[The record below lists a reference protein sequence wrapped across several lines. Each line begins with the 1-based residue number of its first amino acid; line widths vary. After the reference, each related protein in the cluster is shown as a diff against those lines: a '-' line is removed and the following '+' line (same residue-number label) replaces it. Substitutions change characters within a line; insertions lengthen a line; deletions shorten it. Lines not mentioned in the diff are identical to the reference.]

1 MTALHAA
8 IVTGLVLVVSNIFG
22 VLYSMVVLKTRV
34 LIPFAIQSDKS
45 YQKKVFSKRI
55 GLFLLNFF
63 ILLTLSSTSVYFF
76 FDLFDPE
83 IPAWWIILVQVFIA
97 FVVDDI
103 WFYFIHRLMHENKF
117 LLKNIHAIHHRST
130 KPFPLE
136 YLYAH
141 PLEWMMGLAGSILA
155 FAVIFVFMPVSIY
168 SFWIF
173 GVLRNLHEIQ
183 IHSDIE
189 IPFLC
194 KLPFVSKT
202 RNHDDHHSKLTG
214 NYASTFTWMDRIF
227 NTKF

>member
-1 MTALHAA
+1 MTPLDGA
-8 IVTGLVLVVSNIFG
+8 IVTGLVLIVSNVFG
-22 VLYSMVVLKTRV
+22 VIYSMVVLKTRF
-34 LIPFAIQSDKS
+34 LDSFAIQDKKT
-45 YQKKVFSKRI
+45 YQPKIFSQRI
-55 GLFLLNFF
+55 GLFLLNFC
-63 ILLTLSSTSVYFF
+63 ILLALSSTSVYLF

-83 IPAWWIILVQVFIA
+83 LPAWWVLLIQVLIA

-103 WFYFIHRLMHENKF
+103 WFYFIHRLMHENKY
-117 LLKNIHAIHHRST
+117 LLKKVHAIHHRST

-141 PLEWMMGLAGSILA
+141 PLEWMMGLAGSIFA
-155 FAVIFVFMPVSIY
+155 FAVIFIFMPVSIY

-189 IPFLC
+189 IPVLS

-202 RNHDDHHSKLTG
+202 RNHDDHHAKLTG